1 MAQQKTTPESEQIS
15 TGAKFERAEG
25 RRAVIYVGVAI
36 VVILAL
42 GFLAGVL
49 DNAVRSGSSTNAF
62 VENSREILVVVA
74 STAPWIAF
82 FLILCTSWIFVAD
95 QLFMRW
101 NRALGRPDE
110 QDKGLIYE
118 IVHDNN
124 AAAALVLFVPMLIIA
139 MGLLYVALLN
149 LPYNLST
156 YITTVQPK

>member
-1 MAQQKTTPESEQIS
+1 MAQQKTTTESEQTS
-15 TGAKFERAEG
+15 TVAKFERAEG
-25 RRAVIYVGVAI
+25 RRAVIYVGIAI
-36 VVILAL
+36 VVILVL

-49 DNAVRSGSSTNAF
+49 DNAIRSAGSNAF